1 VGAGFSTVTPPPPQ
15 LNATSV
21 AQAVWSYSPR
31 SLTDIQSLVAA
42 IQNNNPGALPS
53 YSDLQYVPVPYY
65 AGQVSL
71 TQVAAF
77 IDNVIRNYGMV
88 NPIANL
94 ISNNPYNLWT
104 TNFVASLAAN
114 PYLSGISLN
123 MLLSNIYT
131 SANYA
136 QFLLYYLAQNYY
148 YNKWIQTVTANAPS
162 ITFSANATIS
172 TSPLIAQSITIASGV
187 TVTCGTQT
195 CFIITQ
201 NFNNQGTVVVPG
213 AIGAKP
219 VTSGA
224 AAGGTGGGGIAI
236 IAITAALG
244 TVNVAGS
251 PGGAGVT
258 LAYSGGGNG
267 GVGGLFV
274 ILSGMTIPLGGTGGT
289 ADSVAVWGPAG
300 YNGGGGGGGGQPS
313 TASSGSSGGNAT
325 TAYSFAS
332 ANSMLT
338 YILQGISD
346 WWLLNVMGKAPS
358 STTPLLTFYGSS
370 GGGASYSSGYVG
382 SGSGGGGG
390 GEAIIYA
397 FNIISGTVDAAGGAG
412 GNSTGY
418 SGGGGGGGGG
428 LVFILYGA
436 TSGNVTANVAG
447 GAGGVSSTGTYYGA
461 TGASGTAYIAAVA
474 VNG

>member
-1 VGAGFSTVTPPPPQ
+1 MGFGFATVTPS
-15 LNATSV
+15 ATSV
-21 AQAVWSYSPR
+21 AQASAGAVWSYTPR
-31 SLTDIQSLVAA
+31 SLTDIQSLVSA
-42 IQNNNPGALPS
+42 IQNNNPGAVS
-53 YSDLQYVPVPYY
+53 DYSDFQYVPVPYY
-65 AGQVSL
+65 AGQVSM

-77 IDNVIRNYGMV
+77 IDNAIRNYGLV
-88 NPIANL
+88 NPIANF
-94 ISNNPYNLWT
+94 IANSPYNLWT

-114 PYLSGISLN
+114 PYLTGSSLN
-123 MLLSNIYT
+123 MLLSNVYMP
-131 SANYA
+131 ANYA

-148 YNKWIQTVTANAPS
+148 YNKWIETVTARAPS

-187 TVTCGTQT
+187 TVTCGTRT
-195 CFIITQ
+195 CLIITQ
-201 NFNNQGTVVVPG
+201 NFNSQGTIVAYG
-213 AIGAKP
+213 AIGGTP

-236 IAITAALG
+236 IAVTAALG

-251 PGGAGVT
+251 NGGNGVT
-258 LAYSGGGNG
+258 LAYTGGGLA

-274 ILSGMTIPLGGTGGT
+274 ILSGMTIPIGGTGGT
-289 ADSVAVWGPAG
+289 ADSVTAWGAAG
-300 YNGGGGGGGGQPS
+300 YNGGGSGGGGQPS
-313 TASSGSSGGNAT
+313 GGAGGASGGNAT
-325 TAYSFAS
+325 AAYSFAS

-338 YILQGISD
+338 YILQGVSD
-346 WWLLNVMGKAPS
+346 WWLLNVVGKAPS
-358 STTPLLTFYGSS
+358 STTPLLTFYGSG

-397 FNIISGTVDAAGGAG
+397 FNIISGTVNAAGGAG
-412 GNSTGY
+412 GNSTAY

-436 TSGNVTANVAG
+436 TSGSATANVAG
-447 GAGGVSSTGTYYGA
+447 GAGGVSSTGTLYGA
-461 TGASGTAYIAAVA
+461 TGASGTAYIAAVT

>member
-1 VGAGFSTVTPPPPQ
+1 VGAGFSTVTPPPSQ
-15 LNATSV
+15 VSATSV
-21 AQAVWSYSPR
+21 AQAVWSYTPR
-31 SLTDIQSLVAA
+31 SLTDIQSLVSA
-42 IQNNNPGALPS
+42 IQNNNPGAVPD
-53 YSDLQYVPVPYY
+53 YSDFQYAPVPYY

-77 IDNVIRNYGMV
+77 IDNAIRNYGLV
-88 NPIANL
+88 NPIANF
-94 ISNNPYNLWT
+94 IANNPYNLWT

-114 PYLSGISLN
+114 PYLSGSSLN
-123 MLLSNIYT
+123 MLLSNVNMP
-131 SANYA
+131 ANYA

-148 YNKWIQTVTANAPS
+148 YNKWIETVMANAPS

-172 TSPLIAQSITIASGV
+172 TSPLIAQNITIASGV
-187 TVTCGTQT
+187 TVTCGTRT

-201 NFNNQGTVVVPG
+201 SFNSQGTIVAYG
-213 AIGAKP
+213 AIGGTP

-236 IAITAALG
+236 IAVTAALG

-251 PGGAGVT
+251 PGGNGVT
-258 LAYSGGGNG
+258 VAYSATGNT

-274 ILSGMTIPLGGTGGT
+274 ILSGMTIPIGGTGGS
-289 ADSVAVWGPAG
+289 ADNVSVWAPAG
-300 YNGGGGGGGGQPS
+300 YNGGGAGGGGYPSGGVGGGGGGIA
-313 TASSGSSGGNAT
+313 TA
-325 TAYSFAS
+325 AYSFAS

-338 YILQGISD
+338 YILQGVSD
-346 WWLLNVMGKAPS
+346 WWLINVVGKAPS
-358 STTPLLTFYGSS
+358 STTPLLTFYGS
-370 GGGASYSSGYVG
+370 GGGSAAYYSGYVG

-397 FNIISGTVDAAGGAG
+397 FNIISGTVNAAGGAG
-412 GNSTGY
+412 GNSTAY

-428 LVFILYGA
+428 FVFILYGA
-436 TSGNVTANVAG
+436 TSGSVTANVAG
-447 GAGGVSSTGTYYGA
+447 GAGGVSSTGTLYGA
-461 TGASGTAYIAAVA
+461 TGANGTAYIAQVT

>member
-1 VGAGFSTVTPPPPQ
+1 
-15 LNATSV
+15 
-21 AQAVWSYSPR
+21 VWSYTPR
-31 SLTDIQSLVAA
+31 SLTDIQNLVNA
-42 IQNNNPGALPS
+42 IQNNNPSLISAI
-53 YSDLQYVPVPYY
+53 SDLQYVPAPYF

-77 IDNVIRNYGMV
+77 IDNVVRNYSMV
-88 NPIANL
+88 NPIANF
-94 ISNNPYNLWT
+94 IANNPYNLWT
-104 TNFVASLAAN
+104 TNFVSSLAAN
-114 PYLSGISLN
+114 PYLSGTSLN
-123 MLLSNIYT
+123 MLLSNVNMP
-131 SANYA
+131 ANYA

-148 YNKWIQTVTANAPS
+148 YNKWVQTVTASAPS

-187 TVTCGTQT
+187 TVTCGTRT

-201 NFNNQGTVVVPG
+201 SFNSQGTIVAYG
-213 AIGAKP
+213 AIGGTPAS
-219 VTSGA
+219 SGA

-236 IAITAALG
+236 IAVTAALG

-251 PGGAGVT
+251 PGGNGVT
-258 LAYSGGGNG
+258 LAYTEGGLT
-267 GVGGLFV
+267 GVGGLFA
-274 ILSGMTIPLGGTGGT
+274 ILSGMTIPIGGTGG
-289 ADSVAVWGPAG
+289 ASDSVPTWGAAG
-300 YNGGGGGGGGQPS
+300 YNGGGSGGGGEPS
-313 TASSGSSGGNAT
+313 GGVNGVNGGNAT
-325 TAYSFAS
+325 AAYSFAS
-332 ANSMLT
+332 ASSMLT
-338 YILQGISD
+338 YILQGVSD
-346 WWLLNVMGKAPS
+346 WWLLNVVGKAPS
-358 STTPLLTFYGSS
+358 STTPLLVFYGS
-370 GGGASYSSGYVG
+370 GGGSASYGSGYVG

-397 FNIISGTVDAAGGAG
+397 FNIISGTVNAAGGAG

-436 TSGNVTANVAG
+436 TSGSVTANVAG

-461 TGASGTAYIAAVA
+461 TGASGTAYIANVT

>member
-1 VGAGFSTVTPPPPQ
+1 VTPPPSQ
-15 LNATSV
+15 VSATSI
-21 AQAVWSYSPR
+21 AQAVWSYTPR

-42 IQNNNPGALPS
+42 IQNNNPGAVS
-53 YSDLQYVPVPYY
+53 DYSDLQYVPVPYY

-77 IDNVIRNYGMV
+77 IDNAVRNYGLV
-88 NPIANL
+88 NVIANF
-94 ISNNPYNLWT
+94 ITNSPYNLWT
-104 TNFVASLAAN
+104 TNFVTSLAAS
-114 PYLSGISLN
+114 PYLTNTSLN
-123 MLLSNIYT
+123 MLLSNVYMP
-131 SANYA
+131 ANYA

-148 YNKWIQTVTANAPS
+148 YNKWIYTITANAPS

-187 TVTCGTQT
+187 TVTCGTRT
-195 CFIITQ
+195 CFIVTQ
-201 NFNNQGTVVVPG
+201 NFNSQGTIVAYG
-213 AIGAKP
+213 AIGGTP

-224 AAGGTGGGGIAI
+224 VAGGTGGGGIAI
-236 IAITAALG
+236 IAVTAALG
-244 TVNVAGS
+244 VVNVAGS
-251 PGGAGVT
+251 PGGNGIT
-258 LAYSGGGNG
+258 LAYSGG
-267 GVGGLFV
+267 V
-274 ILSGMTIPLGGTGGT
+274 SG
-289 ADSVAVWGPAG
+289 AG
-300 YNGGGGGGGGQPS
+300 
-313 TASSGSSGGNAT
+313 GGNAT
-325 TAYSFAS
+325 AVYSFAS

-338 YILQGISD
+338 YILQGVSD
-346 WWLLNVMGKAPS
+346 WWLLNVVGKAPS
-358 STTPLLTFYGSS
+358 STTPLLTFYGSG

-397 FNIISGTVDAAGGAG
+397 FNIISGTVNAAGGAG

-436 TSGNVTANVAG
+436 TSGSVTANVAG

-461 TGASGTAYIAAVA
+461 TGASGTAYIAAVT
-474 VNG
+474 VKG